1 MNRSFKQ
8 RESNLK
14 NFIDLLNEINEN
26 KSSNNYAI
34 DNLIFV
40 DCFPDA
46 QSSHEYL
53 FHNIK
58 FDLKIKECNY
68 RGRDSFN
75 NFLKDLN
82 DLKSLF
88 LNNGFQSLSNCLLI
102 VNENYSH
109 MLKKSI
115 MFDGFSL
122 WNDNKQQLIVGAQA
136 YGFNN
141 SRNKFCYEMSYL
153 NISRENYKFVS
164 LNYGFVHR

>member
-1 MNRSFKQ
+1 M
-8 RESNLK
+8 
-14 NFIDLLNEINEN
+14 
-26 KSSNNYAI
+26 
-34 DNLIFV
+34 
-40 DCFPDA
+40 
-46 QSSHEYL
+46 
-53 FHNIK
+53 
-58 FDLKIKECNY
+58 
-68 RGRDSFN
+68 
-75 NFLKDLN
+75 N

-136 YGFNN
+136 YSFNN

-153 NISRENYKFVS
+153 DISRENYKFVS